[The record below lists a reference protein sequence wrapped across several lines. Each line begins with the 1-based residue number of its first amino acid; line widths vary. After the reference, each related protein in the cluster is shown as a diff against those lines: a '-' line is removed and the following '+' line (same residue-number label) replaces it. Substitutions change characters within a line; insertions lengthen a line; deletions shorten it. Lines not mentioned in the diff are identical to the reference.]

1 MKVHLNQIPPEGLHI
16 EGEES
21 ADMLDLDAPNLRAA
35 GPIRYDLDVGVSDG
49 GLFATGS
56 LALDLEAECGSCLEW
71 FTHPLRIDDFAM
83 QTELLGAETV
93 DLTPQVREDTL
104 LALPAYPRCDW
115 NGKKVCQGPPAP
127 VRPVA
132 GLEQAATDWAAL
144 DQLNIRPSK

>member
-21 ADMLDLDAPNLRAA
+21 ASILDLDAGNLRPASA
-35 GPIRYDLDVGVSDG
+35 IRYDLDVGTSDG

-56 LALDLEAECGSCLEW
+56 LELDLHAECGSCLEQ
-71 FTHPLRIDDFAM
+71 FVYPLRIDDFAM
-83 QTELLGAETV
+83 QMELTGAETV

-115 NGKKVCQGPPAP
+115 NGSKACKGPPALEKIAA
-127 VRPVA
+127 A
-132 GLEQAATDWAAL
+132 GEEPAPTWAEL
-144 DQLNIRPSK
+144 DKLKIRPNK